1 MILYPLRAASKVS
14 ASLVEYQKYAIAW
27 DARDAYIK
35 KSVAEGVKDL
45 VVVQL
50 DSMGGVGE
58 YKGKKSYWINSCAA
72 RYYGLDS
79 LIAP

>member
-1 MILYPLRAASKVS
+1 M
-14 ASLVEYQKYAIAW
+14 VEYQKFAIAW

-35 KSVAEGVKDL
+35 KSVAEGAKDL
-45 VVVQL
+45 VVIQL
-50 DSMGGVGE
+50 DSVGGVGE
-58 YKGKKSYWINSCAA
+58 YKEKKSFWINSCAA